1 MKKWEFTLGVD
12 VSKNT
17 LDISC
22 SELNEHVKI
31 KNGTEGFT
39 VFLKWC
45 KHFKIDL
52 KQSFLVME
60 FTGGYEYKLIQFCES
75 RGILYTRIPGLAI
88 KNSLG
93 ITRGKNDKVDSSRI
107 AQYGEEKHKSLTP
120 SKPLNPAIVSL
131 KELLS
136 FRKRL
141 VRENAGYQATIKE
154 RIHMYGGNKKDII
167 VKKLEQKLRGSIK
180 NIAAIE
186 AEMLNI
192 VAQDEKISINYS
204 LITSIKGIGKING
217 LMTIAFTENFTS
229 FTNPRSYAV
238 YVGVVPFDHSS
249 GISIKGRKRVSHIAN
264 KELKQELNQAARSAM
279 EWDKEMRSYG
289 EEKLKTKC
297 YKIVLNNIKFKLI
310 LRMFAVVKREEIYVE
325 NYRNVA

>member
-120 SKPLNPAIVSL
+120 SRPLNPAIVSL

-167 VKKLEQKLRGSIK
+167 VKKLEQKLKGNIK

>member
-1 MKKWEFTLGVD
+1 
-12 VSKNT
+12 
-17 LDISC
+17 
-22 SELNEHVKI
+22 
-31 KNGTEGFT
+31 
-39 VFLKWC
+39 
-45 KHFKIDL
+45 
-52 KQSFLVME
+52 
-60 FTGGYEYKLIQFCES
+60 
-75 RGILYTRIPGLAI
+75 
-88 KNSLG
+88 
-93 ITRGKNDKVDSSRI
+93 VDSSRI

-120 SKPLNPAIVSL
+120 SKPLNPALVSL

-167 VKKLEQKLRGSIK
+167 VKKLEQKLKENIK

-310 LRMFAVVKREEIYVE
+310 LRMFAVVKRGEIYVE

>member
-120 SKPLNPAIVSL
+120 SRPLNPAIVSL

-167 VKKLEQKLRGSIK
+167 VKKLEQKLKGNIN

>member
-120 SKPLNPAIVSL
+120 SRPLNPAIVSL

-167 VKKLEQKLRGSIK
+167 VKKLEQKLKENIK

-310 LRMFAVVKREEIYVE
+310 LRMFAVVKRGEIYVE